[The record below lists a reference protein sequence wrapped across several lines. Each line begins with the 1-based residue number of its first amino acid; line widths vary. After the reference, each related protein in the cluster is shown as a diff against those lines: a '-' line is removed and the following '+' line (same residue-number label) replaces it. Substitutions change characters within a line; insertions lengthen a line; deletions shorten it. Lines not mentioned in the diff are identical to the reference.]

1 MALDGATDL
10 GSLLVA
16 GALAIL
22 LQIDL
27 GLGLVRQVDQA
38 AQVVHLGQ
46 FQLLPAA
53 AGDAAI
59 QLDVAV
65 ADTHQAAHLHFL
77 GFPQAAHFPVAA
89 LGQGDVEPLV
99 QPFTAGRLDL
109 VELGHA
115 VFQLHALAQALQ
127 HGFGDLAKDAHRV
140 FPLHFVARVHQA
152 VRQFTV
158 GGEQQETGGVDVEA
172 ADRNPA
178 GAIHLGQTIK
188 HGGTSFRIV
197 AGAHL
202 PFGLVV
208 GQHAADH
215 FLCGAGL
222 DLVAIH
228 PDHGVH
234 FDAIPQR
241 GDLAIHADPTCGD
254 QGLHLTTGA
263 LTRAGQYFLQFFTH
277 RVYLI
282 VDRCPP
288 TSRTTLA
295 LVGRPRWP
303 PHHVHAQ
310 HGLPEADRHRPRPA

>member
-1 MALDGATDL
+1 M
-10 GSLLVA
+10 A

-22 LQIDL
+22 LQVDL
-27 GLGLVRQVDQA
+27 GLGLVGQVDQA

-46 FQLLPAA
+46 FELLPAT

-59 QLDVAV
+59 QGDVTV
-65 ADTHQAAHLHFL
+65 ANAHQAAHLHFL
-77 GFPQAAHFPVAA
+77 GFPQAAHFTVAT

-140 FPLHFVARVHQA
+140 FPLHFVARVHQPVGQLA
-152 VRQFTV
+152 V
-158 GGEQQETGGVDVEA
+158 GGEQQQAGGVDVEA
-172 ADRNPA
+172 THRNPA
-178 GAIHLGQTIK
+178 GPVHLGQTIK
-188 HGGTSFRIV
+188 HGGTTFRIV
-197 AGAHL
+197 TGTHL
-202 PFGLVV
+202 PFGLVIR
-208 GQHAADH
+208 QHAAD
-215 FLCGAGL
+215 LLLGRTGL
-222 DLVAIH
+222 DLVTIH

-234 FDAIPQR
+234 FDAIPQH

-282 VDRCPP
+282 VDRCPL
-288 TSRTTLA
+288 T
-295 LVGRPRWP
+295 
-303 PHHVHAQ
+303 
-310 HGLPEADRHRPRPA
+310 